1 MKYKSMFPWMIIDM
15 AVFVVLNII
24 MIRFIQPGFVDFL
37 SFITPMQIII
47 LGLAVYRTAN
57 IVSNEFITKPVRAY
71 FVQEIE
77 RDGKEVEEPY
87 DTGFRGFAGSLLYC
101 PSCTGVWIAA
111 ITVYS
116 YILWP
121 GVVSIIALLLALSG
135 VERFFAYTFGWVK
148 RR

>member
-1 MKYKSMFPWMIIDM
+1 MFPWLIIDM
-15 AVFVVLNII
+15 AAFVVLNIL

-37 SFITPMQIII
+37 SFITPMQILIF
-47 LGLAVYRTAN
+47 GLAVYRAAN
-57 IVSNEFITKPVRAY
+57 IVSNEFVTKPIRAY
-71 FVQEIE
+71 FVQEVE

-111 ITVYS
+111 IMVYS
-116 YILWP
+116 YIIWP
-121 GVVSIIALLLALSG
+121 GAVSIIALLLALSG
-135 VERFFAYTFGWVK
+135 VERFLAYMFGWIK